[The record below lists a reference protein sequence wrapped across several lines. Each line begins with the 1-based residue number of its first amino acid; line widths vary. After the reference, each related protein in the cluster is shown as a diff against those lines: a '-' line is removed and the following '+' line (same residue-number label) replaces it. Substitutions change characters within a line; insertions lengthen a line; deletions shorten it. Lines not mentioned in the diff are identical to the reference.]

1 MRKIAQITKNICT
14 LSILLKCVNKC
25 TKHLLD
31 MHLQCSF
38 RPISA
43 FDSLKSI
50 LVVNNCQPLKIM
62 KIKNDWK
69 QLCLLS
75 EFLCEKHFKI

>member
-31 MHLQCSF
+31 MHLQGSS

-43 FDSLKSI
+43 FDSLKIKIHPSRTKFSTFK
-50 LVVNNCQPLKIM
+50 NNENK
-62 KIKNDWK
+62 K
-69 QLCLLS
+69 
-75 EFLCEKHFKI
+75 